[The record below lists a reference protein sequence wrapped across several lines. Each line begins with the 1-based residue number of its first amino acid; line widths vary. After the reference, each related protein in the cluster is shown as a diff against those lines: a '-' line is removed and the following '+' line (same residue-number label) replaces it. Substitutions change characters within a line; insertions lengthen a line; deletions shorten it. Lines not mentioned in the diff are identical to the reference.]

1 MTRSLLRSALVA
13 LVGAK
18 GADSFVGSGGG
29 CDFAL
34 ASQSPSSSA
43 AVLRASPLE
52 GPFAVGTAELD
63 EDLSEEEKTIIN
75 VYRSVGPSAVFVTS
89 TRRTGTSRRGGRKW
103 SGLRRGESTNKK
115 GDTES
120 KEDDAQNNAR
130 EKDIKP
136 DGTSLGSGSGFVASE
151 DGYVITNY
159 HVIERAFTITTAISR
174 YNSQI
179 DQLVGNATASLG
191 TSPLFS
197 TLENR
202 TKQALRVEE
211 QPDDAPR
218 ASVYVRINSSTK
230 YQNCRIVDVRPD
242 LDVAVLKVE
251 LSEEEPSL
259 TAVQYGSSSKLL
271 VGQRVIAIGNPFG
284 LDQSVSAGVVS
295 ALNREMQSIGG
306 EKIQNCIQT
315 DAAINPGNSGGP
327 LLNSKGKL
335 VGINT
340 AIISGSAG
348 IGFAVP
354 VDKVKCV
361 INDII
366 SKDRVVNNPG
376 RGAAPGWLG
385 IDIASLALSKVL
397 SQKYYSGLDTGV
409 FVSNVQD
416 GSPAAVAGLTPLTL
430 NSSGSVVVGD
440 RIKAI
445 CGREI
450 SSQEALVEDMKTRT
464 AGEEIS
470 LTLLDRS
477 GQGRVVY
484 VQLTSR

>member
-13 LVGAK
+13 LVGAR

-29 CDFAL
+29 GDFAL
-34 ASQSPSSSA
+34 ASQAPSSSA

-63 EDLSEEEKTIIN
+63 EDLSEEEKAIIN
-75 VYRSVGPSAVFVTS
+75 VYRSVGPSVAFVTS
-89 TRRTGTSRRGGRKW
+89 TRRTERSGR
-103 SGLRRGESTNKK
+103 RRGESTNKK

-130 EKDIKP
+130 KKDIKP
-136 DGTSLGSGSGFVASE
+136 DGTSLGSGSGFVVSE
-151 DGYVITNY
+151 DGYIVSNY
-159 HVIERAFTITTAISR
+159 HVIERAFAITTAISR

-211 QPDDAPR
+211 RPDDAPR

-340 AIISGSAG
+340 AIITTSGSSAG

-354 VDKVKCV
+354 VDKVKYV
-361 INDII
+361 ISDII
-366 SKDRVVNNPG
+366 SKDRIANNPG

-385 IDIASLALSKVL
+385 IDIASPALSRAL
-397 SQKYYSGLDTGV
+397 SQKYGLDTGV

-450 SSQEALVEDMKTRT
+450 SSREALVEDMKTRT

>member
-13 LVGAK
+13 LVGAR
-18 GADSFVGSGGG
+18 GADSFVGSGGCG
-29 CDFAL
+29 AFAL

-43 AVLRASPLE
+43 VVLRASPLE

-63 EDLSEEEKTIIN
+63 EDLSEEEKAIIN
-75 VYRSVGPSAVFVTS
+75 VYRSVGPSVAFVTS
-89 TRRTGTSRRGGRKW
+89 TRRTERSGR
-103 SGLRRGESTNKK
+103 RRGESTNKK

-130 EKDIKP
+130 KKDIKP
-136 DGTSLGSGSGFVASE
+136 DGTSLGSGSGFVVSE
-151 DGYVITNY
+151 DGYIVSNY
-159 HVIERAFTITTAISR
+159 HVIERAFAITTAISR

-179 DQLVGNATASLG
+179 DRLVGNATASLG

-211 QPDDAPR
+211 RPDDAPR

-230 YQNCRIVDVRPD
+230 YQKCRIVDVRPD
-242 LDVAVLKVE
+242 LDVSVLKVE

-340 AIISGSAG
+340 AIITTSGSSAG

-354 VDKVKCV
+354 VDKVKSV
-361 INDII
+361 ISDII
-366 SKDRVVNNPG
+366 SKDRVVNNPR

-385 IDIASLALSKVL
+385 IDIASPALSRAL
-397 SQKYYSGLDTGV
+397 AQKYSGLDTGV

-450 SSQEALVEDMKTRT
+450 SSREALVEDMKTRT

-477 GQGRVVY
+477 GQRRVVY

>member
-13 LVGAK
+13 LVGAR

-29 CDFAL
+29 GDFAL
-34 ASQSPSSSA
+34 ASQAPSSSA

-63 EDLSEEEKTIIN
+63 EDLSEEEKAIIN
-75 VYRSVGPSAVFVTS
+75 VYRSVGPSVAFVTS
-89 TRRTGTSRRGGRKW
+89 TRRTERSGR
-103 SGLRRGESTNKK
+103 RRGESTNKK

-130 EKDIKP
+130 KKDIKP
-136 DGTSLGSGSGFVASE
+136 DGTSLGSGSGFVVSE
-151 DGYVITNY
+151 DGYIVSNY
-159 HVIERAFTITTAISR
+159 HVIERAFAITTAISR

-179 DQLVGNATASLG
+179 DRLVGNATASLG

-211 QPDDAPR
+211 RPDDAPR

-340 AIISGSAG
+340 AIITTSGSSAG

-354 VDKVKCV
+354 VDKVKYV
-361 INDII
+361 ISDII
-366 SKDRVVNNPG
+366 SKDRIANNPG

-385 IDIASLALSKVL
+385 IDIASPALSRAL
-397 SQKYYSGLDTGV
+397 SQKYGLDTGV

-450 SSQEALVEDMKTRT
+450 SSREALVEDMKTRT

>member
-1 MTRSLLRSALVA
+1 MARSLLRSALVA
-13 LVGAK
+13 LVGAR

-29 CDFAL
+29 GDFAL

-75 VYRSVGPSAVFVTS
+75 VYRSVGPSVAFVTS
-89 TRRTGTSRRGGRKW
+89 TRRTGTSRRGGRKR

-130 EKDIKP
+130 KKDIKP

-151 DGYVITNY
+151 DGYVVTNY

-211 QPDDAPR
+211 RPDDAPR

-340 AIISGSAG
+340 AIITTSGSSAG

-385 IDIASLALSKVL
+385 IDIASPALSRAL

-409 FVSNVQD
+409 FVSDVQD
-416 GSPAAVAGLTPLTL
+416 GSPAAMAGLTPLTL

-470 LTLLDRS
+470 LTLLDRP
-477 GQGRVVY
+477 GKGG
-484 VQLTSR
+484 

>member
-13 LVGAK
+13 LVGAR

-29 CDFAL
+29 VDFAL
-34 ASQSPSSSA
+34 ASQAPSSSA

-63 EDLSEEEKTIIN
+63 EDLSEEEKAIIN
-75 VYRSVGPSAVFVTS
+75 VYRSVGPSVAFVTS
-89 TRRTGTSRRGGRKW
+89 TRRTGRRGGGKR
-103 SGLRRGESTNKK
+103 SGRRRGESTNKK

-120 KEDDAQNNAR
+120 KEDDDQNNAR
-130 EKDIKP
+130 KDIKP
-136 DGTSLGSGSGFVASE
+136 DGTSLGSGSGFVVSE
-151 DGYVITNY
+151 DGYLITNH
-159 HVIERAFTITTAISR
+159 HVIKKSYDIITAISR

-211 QPDDAPR
+211 RPDDAPR